1 MKTEINTLI
10 VITSYVVKIQMI
22 MINERDGSRNEWT
35 IIAGSDQLNGLQ
47 QTQVLD
53 IQSYQVDWTI

>member
-1 MKTEINTLI
+1 MKTEINTLV

-22 MINERDGSRNEWT
+22 MINERDGSRDKWT